1 MYMGTQKKAVVLKPG
16 GNSIVDVAY
25 FIIKD
30 DFSNVKESEMVRE
43 ANKILK
49 NNIVGSYFFQTE
61 KNENDKP
68 KKNALTYF
76 LLGAFLSFVLCTL
89 FFLLL
94 K

>member
-16 GNSIVDVAY
+16 VNSIVEEAY

-30 DFSNVKESEMVRE
+30 DFTNIKESEMVRE
-43 ANKILK
+43 ANKILN
-49 NNIVGSYFFQTE
+49 NNIIGSYFSEGE
-61 KNENDKP
+61 KTKP
-68 KKNALTYF
+68 QKSGVTYF

>member
-16 GNSIVDVAY
+16 VNSIVEEAY

-30 DFSNVKESEMVRE
+30 DFSNIKESEMIRE

-49 NNIVGSYFFQTE
+49 NNIVGSYFF
-61 KNENDKP
+61 ENDK
-68 KKNALTYF
+68 KEAKRQKNGLTYF

>member
-1 MYMGTQKKAVVLKPG
+1 MYTGTQKKAVVLKPG
-16 GNSIVDVAY
+16 VNSIVDVAY

-43 ANKILK
+43 ANKILN
-49 NNIVGSYFFQTE
+49 NNIVGNYFFEAE
-61 KNENDKP
+61 KKEETKTQ
-68 KKNALTYF
+68 KNRLTYF

>member
-16 GNSIVDVAY
+16 VNSIIEEAY
-25 FIIKD
+25 FIIRD
-30 DFSNVKESEMVRE
+30 DYSNIKESEMVRE
-43 ANKILK
+43 ANKILN
-49 NNIVGSYFFQTE
+49 NNIVGSYFFETE
-61 KNENDKP
+61 KKEENTTQ
-68 KKNALTYF
+68 KNGLTYF